1 MNYAILR
8 CQKLNSAAAVA
19 SSENHSIRRRDKIQ
33 TLLHPE
39 RTKENRLYLNRKYG
53 SMSLNKIFKERTK
66 HLPRKPRKDA
76 VRFVESILT
85 FSPGAIQEGAELD
98 QWIHANIDFLKSY
111 FGEDNLCK
119 VVLHKD
125 ESTIHL
131 HAYTMCI
138 TADGRLNANEFV
150 GGRSKLSLMQT
161 EYASAMEQF
170 GLIRGENYLANCN
183 LDAFSAMEHKDKPKH
198 KHQKAFWAAQQKEK
212 DELSNVSPVNK

>member
-76 VRFVESILT
+76 VRFIKTILT
-85 FSPGAIQEGAELD
+85 FTPGAIQEGTELD
-98 QWIHANIDFLKSY
+98 RWVHANIDFLKDY
-111 FGEDNLCK
+111 YGEDNICK

-125 ESTIHL
+125 ESSIHL

-138 TADGRLNANEFV
+138 TPDGRLNANEYV

-170 GLIRGENYLANCN
+170 GLARGENYLANNN
-183 LDAFSAMEHKDKPKH
+183 LDAFSTLEQKEKPKH
-198 KHQKAFWAAQQKEK
+198 KHQKKFWVEQQTEK
-212 DELSNVSPVNK
+212 DELSNIATFND